1 MASEQEVPVEKPE
14 RINLIW
20 VGVAFGAIYWVLESV
35 RDVLAFHKGTLAERL
50 FFPDLP
56 SIWTRLVIIA
66 MIVFYGLYAQSLR
79 SGTKSGGSRQSGRII
94 LSGFVFA
101 LAYWILESAR
111 DAFMFKQGRLLD
123 QLVRPD
129 IPDVSVRL
137 LAVCMLVLFSVY
149 VQNLINER
157 RVAEESMRRSREELE
172 KLVTER
178 TTELAASNDKLRQEV
193 DGRKRLEAALW
204 ISRRSFHDI
213 VNATYDGILVLDS
226 RSKVRFANAA
236 AGSLLERRLKEVV
249 GEDFQL
255 PVQAGQV
262 RRVTLPRGR
271 GDLPV
276 EMKVLETEWQG
287 EQALLVLLHAE
298 PQPLGK
304 PVFR

>member
-79 SGTKSGGSRQSGRII
+79 SGAKSGGSRQSGRII